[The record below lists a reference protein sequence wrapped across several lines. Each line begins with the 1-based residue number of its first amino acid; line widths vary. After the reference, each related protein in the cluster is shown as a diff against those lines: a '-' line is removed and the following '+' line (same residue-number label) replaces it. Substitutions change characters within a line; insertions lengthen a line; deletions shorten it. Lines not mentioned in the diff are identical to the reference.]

1 MSEIFM
7 ISDTHFGDN
16 GAILRYEGRPFK
28 NGPEMDGTLI
38 ANWNRTVKKED
49 VVYHLGDVAWN
60 MDKEALKALIS
71 GLNGRK
77 ILVMGNHDRNFTV
90 REWMETGFEEVYSRP
105 VVLEGFFMLS
115 HEPMYVNSYSPYGNI
130 FGHVHGNP
138 MYRDKSSHSF
148 CACVE
153 RIGYTPVQFEKIK
166 NEMSREQ
173 RLEAAE
179 T

>member
-90 REWMETGFEEVYSRP
+90 REWMETGVLSSR
-105 VVLEGFFMLS
+105 
-115 HEPMYVNSYSPYGNI
+115 
-130 FGHVHGNP
+130 
-138 MYRDKSSHSF
+138 
-148 CACVE
+148 CA
-153 RIGYTPVQFEKIK
+153 GGLFHAFP
-166 NEMSREQ
+166 
-173 RLEAAE
+173 
-179 T
+179 

>member
-90 REWMETGFEEVYSRP
+90 REWIRALKRCTLFPLCWRAFSC
-105 VVLEGFFMLS
+105 F
-115 HEPMYVNSYSPYGNI
+115 PMNRC
-130 FGHVHGNP
+130 
-138 MYRDKSSHSF
+138 M
-148 CACVE
+148 
-153 RIGYTPVQFEKIK
+153 
-166 NEMSREQ
+166 
-173 RLEAAE
+173 
-179 T
+179 